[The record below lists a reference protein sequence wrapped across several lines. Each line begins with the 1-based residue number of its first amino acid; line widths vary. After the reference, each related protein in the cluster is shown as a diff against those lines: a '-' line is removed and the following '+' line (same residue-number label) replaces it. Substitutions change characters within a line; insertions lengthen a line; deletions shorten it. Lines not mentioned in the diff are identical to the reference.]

1 MKLYSEIAQDYGKAK
16 FQSRKPIKKIIT
28 LKNIHENVNQV
39 TKGGLLGIMLKKKK
53 IKEFYNNTYIVS
65 LKNNLYY
72 N

>member
-39 TKGGLLGIMLKKKK
+39 TKGGLLGTMLKKKK
-53 IKEFYNNTYIVS
+53 NQRVLQQYVYCFTEKQSV
-65 LKNNLYY
+65 L
-72 N
+72 

>member
-39 TKGGLLGIMLKKKK
+39 TKGGLLGTMLKKKNQRVLQYVYCFTEK
-53 IKEFYNNTYIVS
+53 QSV
-65 LKNNLYY
+65 L
-72 N
+72 

>member
-39 TKGGLLGIMLKKKK
+39 TKGGLLGTMLKKKK
-53 IKEFYNNTYIVS
+53 NQRVLQQYVYCFTEKQFV
-65 LKNNLYY
+65 L
-72 N
+72 

>member
-39 TKGGLLGIMLKKKK
+39 TKGGLLGTMLKKKK
-53 IKEFYNNTYIVS
+53 KSKSFTTICILFH
-65 LKNNLYY
+65 
-72 N
+72 

>member
-39 TKGGLLGIMLKKKK
+39 TNGGLLGTMLKKKNQRVLQQYVYCFTEK
-53 IKEFYNNTYIVS
+53 QSV
-65 LKNNLYY
+65 L
-72 N
+72 